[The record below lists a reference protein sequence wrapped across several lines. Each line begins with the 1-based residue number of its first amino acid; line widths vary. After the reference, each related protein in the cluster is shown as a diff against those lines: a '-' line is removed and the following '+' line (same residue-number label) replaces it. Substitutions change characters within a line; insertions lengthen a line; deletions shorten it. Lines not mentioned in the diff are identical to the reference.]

1 MNNMNQMNGF
11 NPQPNNDNEFVLN
24 FQPNDILQK
33 EFKTK
38 MRGYDPTEV
47 DQFLD
52 GIIKDYEAY
61 SNELNRIQS
70 ENENLKNQLGSKG
83 QRPQQAQP
91 MKNRA
96 VGPRP
101 QMKNQQKSASA
112 IAAEAESSTNFDILK
127 RISNLENR
135 VFGHDFSNGLPEEN
149 GHDANVKQF
158 ASAAVPNNMNGVES
172 GHNEIN
178 PRMNQQNADHGT
190 QQPQMNNQQGFNDQ
204 NHFQSNR
211 QGQNMNGFNGNI
223 NNNGN
228 FNQY

>member
-1 MNNMNQMNGF
+1 MNQMNGF
-11 NPQPNNDNEFVLN
+11 NQNPQGNDNNFVLN

-61 SNELNRIQS
+61 SNELNRLQS
-70 ENENLKNQLGSKG
+70 ENESLQTQLGAKGQQPQPKQAQQQMPKNRVSRPQPQVKNQAAS
-83 QRPQQAQP
+83 
-91 MKNRA
+91 
-96 VGPRP
+96 
-101 QMKNQQKSASA
+101 SAT
-112 IAAEAESSTNFDILK
+112 AESSTNYDILR

-135 VFGHDFSNGLPEEN
+135 VFGHDFSNGLPDESNHE
-149 GHDANVKQF
+149 VKQF
-158 ASAAVPNNMNGVES
+158 ASAAVPNNMAGNGVES

-178 PRMNQQNADHGT
+178 PRM
-190 QQPQMNNQQGFNDQ
+190 QPQQSPINNQQQGFNDP

-211 QGQNMNGFNGNI
+211 QGQNINGFNGNNGNM

-228 FNQY
+228 FNQF

>member
-11 NPQPNNDNEFVLN
+11 NPNPQGNDNSNFVLN

-61 SNELNRIQS
+61 SNELNRLQS
-70 ENENLKNQLGSKG
+70 ENEGLKAQLGAKG
-83 QRPQQAQP
+83 QQAQP
-91 MKNRA
+91 KQQQPMQKNNRM
-96 VGPRP
+96 PRP
-101 QMKNQQKSASA
+101 QMKNQAASSSA
-112 IAAEAESSTNFDILK
+112 AESSTNYDIL
-127 RISNLENR
+127 RRLSNLENR
-135 VFGHDFSNGLPEEN
+135 VFGHDFSNGLPDEN
-149 GHDANVKQF
+149 NHEVKQF
-158 ASAAVPNNMNGVES
+158 ASAAVPNNMAGNNVES

-178 PRMNQQNADHGT
+178 PRM
-190 QQPQMNNQQGFNDQ
+190 QQPQMNNNQQQFNDP
-204 NHFQSNR
+204 NHFQANR
-211 QGQNMNGFNGNI
+211 QNQNMNGFNGNNGNI

-228 FNQY
+228 FNQF

>member
-11 NPQPNNDNEFVLN
+11 NPNPQGNGNNDSNFVLN

-61 SNELNRIQS
+61 SNELNRLQS
-70 ENENLKNQLGSKG
+70 ENESLKAQLGAKG
-83 QRPQQAQP
+83 PQAQP
-91 MKNRA
+91 KQAQQSMQKNRIS
-96 VGPRP
+96 RP
-101 QMKNQQKSASA
+101 QMKNPATSSAT
-112 IAAEAESSTNFDILK
+112 AESSTNYDIL
-127 RISNLENR
+127 RRLSNLENR
-135 VFGHDFSNGLPEEN
+135 VFGHDFSNGLPDEN
-149 GHDANVKQF
+149 NHEVKQF
-158 ASAAVPNNMNGVES
+158 ASAAVPNNMAGSNVES

-178 PRMNQQNADHGT
+178 PRM
-190 QQPQMNNQQGFNDQ
+190 QQPMNNQQQFNDP
-204 NHFQSNR
+204 NHFQANR
-211 QGQNMNGFNGNI
+211 QNQNMNGFNGNNGNI

-228 FNQY
+228 FNQF